1 MISYY
6 IQEEKEAVY
15 FAAAQSIRYYKVK
28 KFVSKSTSFELYDE
42 SENFVLSAVSENT
55 VSTEFIFTN
64 KRDMHLQKFSYIK
77 ADLCNR
83 YCASYIG
90 RLESSF
96 TGKIELELYC
106 IDVHVDI
113 NSVYVLNESRT
124 LF

>member
-15 FAAAQSIRYYKVK
+15 FASAPSIRYYKVK
-28 KFVSKSTSFELYDE
+28 KFVFKSTCFELYDE
-42 SENFVLSAVSENT
+42 SENFVLSATSDNS

-64 KRDMHLQKFSYIK
+64 KREMHLQHFSDIK
-77 ADLCNR
+77 ADVCNR

-96 TGKIELELYC
+96 TGN
-106 IDVHVDI
+106 D
-113 NSVYVLNESRT
+113 
-124 LF
+124 